1 MLALSYIKSVPRYLL
16 VRTLAPKLP
25 QISTSSL
32 SSLKLGNVTPPTLP
46 GKEWIR
52 INTRLSGICGSDIST
67 IKAKGSFY
75 LSPFVSFPFVL
86 GHEVVGTVSE
96 VGSSVS
102 KIAVGERVV
111 IEPNL
116 SCQVRGI
123 SSLCPQCQK
132 GNYGNCENV
141 TLGDIAPGLQTGYCQ
156 TTGGGWSSELVAH
169 QLQVHV
175 VPDKLSDEEAVLIEP
190 FSCAIHGVLKANLQ
204 GDETVMVMGC
214 GVIGLLTIAAMRALG
229 YKCRVLAIAKYPHQE
244 ELAQVL
250 GANQVFRYSKN
261 IHQEISTFLK
271 SKIFQPDLGK
281 PVLASGVDCTFD
293 CVATSNS
300 IDDSLRLTRANGKVV
315 LVGMPA
321 VPKGIDW
328 TAMWYKEL
336 QIIGAYTYG
345 TEIYQGEKIR
355 TFTLALR
362 LMEQQDGLLKSLITG
377 YYKLQDYRQAMKTAM
392 NSKQSK
398 SIKTVFDLR

>member
-1 MLALSYIKSVPRYLL
+1 MLAISYIKSVPLYLL
-16 VRTLAPKLP
+16 VRALAPKFP
-25 QISTSSL
+25 QISTSFL
-32 SSLKLGNVTPPTLP
+32 SSLQLGKVTPPTLP

-102 KIAVGERVV
+102 KIQVGERVV

-116 SCQVRGI
+116 SCEVRGI
-123 SSLCPQCQK
+123 FSCPQCQK

-169 QLQVHV
+169 QSQVHR

-204 GDETVMVMGC
+204 GDETIIVIGC
-214 GVIGLLTIAAMRALG
+214 GVIGLLTIAAIRALG
-229 YKCRVLAIAKYPHQE
+229 YKSRVLAIAKYPHQE
-244 ELAQVL
+244 ELAQIL
-250 GANQVFRYSKN
+250 GADYVFRYSKN
-261 IHQEISTFLK
+261 IHQDISTFLDT
-271 SKIFQPDLGK
+271 KIFQPNFGK

-300 IDDSLRLTRANGKVV
+300 IDDSFRLTRANGKVV

-321 VPKGIDW
+321 IPQGIDW

-336 QIIGAYTYG
+336 QIIGAYTCS

-362 LMEQQDGLLKSLITG
+362 LMKQQDGLLKGLVTG
-377 YYKLQDYRQAMKTAM
+377 HYKLQDYRQALKSAM

-398 SIKTVFDLR
+398 SIKAVFDLR

>member
-16 VRTLAPKLP
+16 IRALAPSLP
-25 QISTSSL
+25 QISTSFL
-32 SSLKLGNVTPPTLP
+32 SSLQLKKVTTPTLP

-52 INTRLSGICGSDIST
+52 INTHLSGICGSDIAT
-67 IKAKGSFY
+67 IQAKGSFY
-75 LSPFVSFPFVL
+75 LSPFVSFPFVF
-86 GHEVVGTVSE
+86 GHEVVGTVSQVGTE
-96 VGSSVS
+96 VLSTQ
-102 KIAVGERVV
+102 VGERVV

-116 SCQVRGI
+116 SCEVRGI
-123 SSLCPQCQK
+123 SSCPQCQK

-169 QLQVHV
+169 QLQVHR

-204 GDETVMVMGC
+204 GDETVMVIGC
-214 GVIGLLTIAAMRALG
+214 GVIGLLTIAAIRALG
-229 YKCRVLAIAKYPHQE
+229 YKSRVLAIAKYPHQE

-250 GANQVFRYSKN
+250 GADYVFRYSKN
-261 IHQEISTFLK
+261 IHQEISKFLD
-271 SKIFQPDLGK
+271 SKIYQPDLGK

-300 IDDSLRLTRANGKVV
+300 IDDSLRFTRANGKVV

-321 VPKGIDW
+321 IPEGIDW

-377 YYKLQDYRQAMKTAM
+377 HYKLQDYRQALKAAM